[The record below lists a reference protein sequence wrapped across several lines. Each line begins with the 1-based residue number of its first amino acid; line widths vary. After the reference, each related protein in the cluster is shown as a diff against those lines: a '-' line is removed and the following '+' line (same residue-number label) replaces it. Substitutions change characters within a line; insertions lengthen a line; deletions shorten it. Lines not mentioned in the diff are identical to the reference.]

1 MMRKVLYILSLI
13 TALNQSVTA
22 QNASDDTFSGILAR
36 MNHIGIFQQAYP
48 QEKVYLHFD
57 NTGYFKGETMF
68 FKAYVV
74 RADNGEPTD
83 ISRVL
88 YVEMLNP
95 SGDIVERRKLR
106 LEHGQGHGDIQ
117 LDSITGTG
125 FYEVR
130 AYTRYML
137 NFGADA
143 AFSRVFPIFKKPA
156 RKGDYSSPKID
167 QYAYNKRLPERNFTT
182 DSLAALSP
190 EDQRRRRGGG
200 YTVSVYPEGG
210 CMVAGLPCR
219 VALTVTDEEHQPASL
234 MGEVS
239 DEEGNTLAVVSTDS
253 LGRGLFWLVPSAE
266 RMTLTLTTAKRLRLT
281 FDMPEALPGGVSL
294 SVDAVDD
301 PGAVVASFR
310 TTADMTG
317 ELLGYTV
324 MNGGHVLVADTV
336 SAESAFEIA
345 FARDSLRAGVN
356 QLTLFTA
363 EGRILAE
370 RLFFICPNAGERGRV
385 EIESRT
391 ETLSRCGKVSLSL
404 HAAPDASLSFS
415 AVDAGTMVNGAYGS
429 IASYML
435 LSSDV
440 RGYIPRPEYYF
451 ESDDRTH
458 RLAADTLMLVNGWR
472 RYDWK
477 VMADVEPWKGDIQQV
492 EDKLYVFGRLRPSLS
507 KWKKKNPVDNVALT
521 AYLFK
526 QDGNH
531 LRGDAVTDSV
541 GRYAFEL
548 PDIEGEWNMQIATK
562 LNDKLK
568 TYSVT
573 IDRQFAPHARFI
585 GRDETAML
593 PHTQPNLR
601 LQADATLEEDEDMRE
616 MRQVGDKQY
625 ALPTARIKKRKS
637 YWLDYDGGWYNE
649 HNGQIHADLY
659 YDCDRASDAIADRGE
674 VQPTLY
680 EWLAGQNNLIHLEQ
694 NEDFSY
700 GPRDSITG
708 EKTDAKTG
716 GLVMMTNIS
725 GKGTT
730 YNNRPTVWILNNKYC
745 GMTGGIFIH
754 NHQNTFWVLKPNIQ
768 SPPTYL
774 DEVKS
779 VYIVSDYSSLADNYL
794 FGIGGANPAIIFV
807 YTHPTYT
814 TESSK
819 GLRRTHF
826 QGYNIP
832 TKFEM
837 EDYSIVPPVSDDFR
851 RTLYWNPDVRTDKDG
866 NATIEFWNNSTC
878 KDMYISVEGMTEDG
892 KFLGN

>member
-1 MMRKVLYILSLI
+1 MKTKALIIIIFCSFHLS
-13 TALNQSVTA
+13 TFCQYYDS
-22 QNASDDTFSGILAR
+22 FSGIIAH

-74 RADNGEPTD
+74 CADNGCPTD

-95 SGDIVERRKLR
+95 SGDIVERRTLR
-106 LEHGQGHGDIQ
+106 LENGQGHGDIQ

-156 RKGDYSSPKID
+156 RKGDYSNPRID
-167 QYAYNKRLPERNFTT
+167 QLAYRKRLPERDFTADT
-182 DSLAALSP
+182 LAALSP

-210 CMVAGLPCR
+210 WMVAGLPCR
-219 VALTVTDEEHQPASL
+219 VALTVTDEEHRPAPL
-234 MGEVS
+234 VGEVT
-239 DEEGNTLAVVSTDS
+239 DEGGNTLAVVSTDS
-253 LGRGLFWLVPSAE
+253 LGRGLFWLVPSSR
-266 RMTLTLTTAKRLRLT
+266 RMTLTLTTAKRRRLT
-281 FDMPEALPGGVSL
+281 FDMPEALSEGVSL
-294 SVDAVDD
+294 IVDAVEEPD
-301 PGAVVASFR
+301 AVVVSFR
-310 TTADMTG
+310 TTDNMAG

-345 FARDSLRAGVN
+345 FPRDSLRAGVN
-356 QLTLFTA
+356 QLTLFNA
-363 EGRILAE
+363 GGRILAE
-370 RLFFICPNAGERGRV
+370 RLFFICPKAGDTGKV
-385 EIESRT
+385 EIENRT
-391 ETLSRCGKVSLSL
+391 ETLSRCGKVSLTL
-404 HAAPDASLSFS
+404 HAEPDASLSFS
-415 AVDAGTMVNGAYGS
+415 AVDAGTMVNGTYGN
-429 IASYML
+429 IASCML

-440 RGYIPRPEYYF
+440 RGYIPHPEYYI
-451 ESDDRTH
+451 ESDDRAH

-472 RYDWK
+472 RYDWR
-477 VMADVEPWKGDIQQV
+477 VMADVEPWRGHIQQV
-492 EDKLYVFGRLRPSLS
+492 EDRLYVFGSLGRVTN
-507 KWKKKNPVDNVALT
+507 KWRKSNPVAGVDLT
-521 AYLFK
+521 AYLYN
-526 QDGNH
+526 QNGDH
-531 LRGDAVTDSV
+531 LRGDAVTDSL

-562 LNDKLK
+562 IDDKRK
-568 TYSVT
+568 SYSVA
-573 IDRQFAPHARFI
+573 IDRQFAPE
-585 GRDETAML
+585 GRYISGMETRML
-593 PHTQPNLR
+593 PHMQPNLR
-601 LQADATLEEDEDMRE
+601 IQADGTLEEDEDMRE

-625 ALPTARIKKRKS
+625 ALPTARIRKRKS

-649 HNGQIHADLY
+649 HNGQLHADLY

-680 EWLAGQNNLIHLEQ
+680 EWLASQNNLIHLKQ
-694 NEDFSY
+694 NEQFTY
-700 GPRDSITG
+700 GPEDEETG
-708 EKTDAKTG
+708 EKTEAQSGVITQMLNKTDY
-716 GLVMMTNIS
+716 
-725 GKGTT
+725 GTT
-730 YNNRPTVWILNNKYC
+730 YDNRPTVWILNNKYC
-745 GMTGGIFIH
+745 GITGGLYIH
-754 NHQNTFWVLKPNIQ
+754 TLPSNIKVLKPNIQ
-768 SPPTYL
+768 SPPMFL

-779 VYIVSDYSSLADNYL
+779 VYIVSDFPSQADNYL
-794 FGIGGANPAIIFV
+794 MGIGGCNPAIIFV
-807 YTHPTYT
+807 YTHPRYT
-814 TESSK
+814 TESQK

-826 QGYNIP
+826 QGYNVP

-837 EDYSIVPPVSDDFR
+837 EDYSVVPPVNDDFR
-851 RTLYWNPDVRTDKDG
+851 RTLYWNPDVRTDRDG

-878 KDMYISVEGMTEDG
+878 RDMYISVEGMSPDG
-892 KFLGN
+892 KFLNN